1 MPSAEA
7 IQKIRSFDLDA
18 LRETLA
24 ACPPPEG
31 GSIEPLVESATR
43 WVAALCED
51 IARLLEAIDDP
62 DDCAMTLAIQY
73 VELKSRWIALNT
85 RMNYSMFRTGGFR
98 VVEQGKVRTGQ
109 HAQAQS
115 SQNLKDQVG
124 GEAIRRKQPQA
135 GGGVEQGPRRDGPW
149 RHIGR
154 CHVRG
159 DRAAA
164 R

>member
-7 IQKIRSFDLDA
+7 IQKIRSFDLAA

-85 RMNYSMFRTGGFR
+85 RMNYSMFRTGGCDPADMCRGSAVSALLAHIEPLLDASDIDKITEFL
-98 VVEQGKVRTGQ
+98 
-109 HAQAQS
+109 AQPLS
-115 SQNLKDQVG
+115 G
-124 GEAIRRKQPQA
+124 
-135 GGGVEQGPRRDGPW
+135 
-149 RHIGR
+149 
-154 CHVRG
+154 
-159 DRAAA
+159 AA
-164 R
+164 